1 MMNLGVRLRLWP
13 TLVGALLAAGW
24 CVSLAGCPAKP
35 AAVPVAKKAPAP
47 PKMPAVV
54 QQSAV
59 SPPADASVGDGST
72 SPPTD
77 AATDAKS
84 PAESP
89 ASPEAVEASATSASP
104 ASEASATAV
113 AAEPA
118 YGTERIMIFAPDG
131 PVIVELRMSIDGQP
145 HDSAL
150 DELVAEV
157 LKLADTDG
165 DGRPTWQE
173 VVESKRFKYGQLGNV
188 AIEGEYGGKQVLEMY
203 DQNRDGTVDAPELP
217 RFLTRNA
224 GSARSFSVRGTADHR
239 VSAGR
244 ESPLWQLLDRESD
257 GTLTD
262 EELATAEFRLWSR
275 DSDDDEILAAAELA
289 APPSMMPGMAAPRR
303 RRGPDA
309 VKLLGPHADWDS
321 VRFELERAY
330 AGARSL
336 KPDSFPRHPKL
347 FASLDENG
355 DGRLA
360 KAEFPKLDTLPPHVV
375 LAVHFGRRRE
385 VGVTEVGEGEDRKS
399 EDGKSEAGE
408 SEVSKS
414 EVSNSEDNATENASA
429 SAEPPVRTPTIRLVS
444 VDPSLTDGEAAV
456 DEIAGRVTVPI
467 GGTTLTV
474 YLNDMALGGGEA
486 ARAEQLLMQFDAD
499 KNGYLEMSEVPET
512 AVQQL
517 GAFEA
522 VDADDDGKIYPAEI
536 REYLA
541 GQQAAQ
547 RSQIHAKVEDREDR
561 LFAMLDANR
570 DERLDRREV
579 AEAAERLQALAT
591 RRPGQITA
599 GDLPEVLMLGLA
611 RGNAQNLD
619 ALFTPPPA
627 RVQTVA
633 ADLPRW
639 FRSMDANADGAI
651 SRREFIG
658 PLTKFDELDANGDGL
673 LEAAEAVG
681 SKRGNGDKGQDESE
695 QEDD

>member
-1 MMNLGVRLRLWP
+1 V
-13 TLVGALLAAGW
+13 
-24 CVSLAGCPAKP
+24 
-35 AAVPVAKKAPAP
+35 
-47 PKMPAVV
+47 PAVIPP
-54 QQSAV
+54 AEV
-59 SPPADASVGDGST
+59 SPPVEAVSGT
-72 SPPTD
+72 
-77 AATDAKS
+77 AAEINA
-84 PAESP
+84 AELP
-89 ASPEAVEASATSASP
+89 ASPEAVEATPMTDGPGDES
-104 ASEASATAV
+104 AV
-113 AAEPA
+113 AVEPA
-118 YGTERIMIFAPDG
+118 YGTERIMILAPDG

-145 HDSAL
+145 HTGAL

-157 LKLADTDG
+157 LRLADTNG

-203 DQNRDGTVDAPELP
+203 DQNRDGTVDAAELP

-244 ESPLWQLLDRESD
+244 ESPLWQLLDSD
-257 GTLTD
+257 GDGALSE
-262 EELATAEFRLWSR
+262 EELAEAEPRLWSR
-275 DSDDDEILAAAELA
+275 DSDDDEILSAAELA
-289 APPSMMPGMAAPRR
+289 APPSVMPGMAAPRR

-336 KPDSFPRHPKL
+336 KPDSLPRHPEL
-347 FASLDENG
+347 FALLDENG
-355 DGRLA
+355 DGRLV
-360 KAEFPKLDTLPPHVV
+360 KTEFPRLDTLPPHLV
-375 LAVHFGRRRE
+375 LAVEFGRRRE
-385 VGVTEVGEGEDRKS
+385 EEVGATEVGESEDGAPEDRKS
-399 EDGKSEAGE
+399 EVGKSEVGE
-408 SEVSKS
+408 SKVSELVNSKS
-414 EVSNSEDNATENASA
+414 ADVAPAL
-429 SAEPPVRTPTIRLVS
+429 PPVRPPTIRLVS
-444 VDPSLTDGEAAV
+444 VDPSLADGEATV
-456 DEIAGRVTVPI
+456 DEIGVRVTVPI
-467 GGTTLTV
+467 AGTTLTV
-474 YLNDMALGGGEA
+474 YLNDMALGGSET
-486 ARAEQLLMQFDAD
+486 ARADQLLAQFDAD
-499 KNGYLEMSEVPET
+499 KNGYLEASEVPEN
-512 AVQQL
+512 AVQQF

-522 VDADDDGKIYPAEI
+522 VDADEDGKIYTPEI
-536 REYLA
+536 REYLV

-547 RSQIHAKVEDREDR
+547 RAQIHAKVEDREDR
-561 LFAMLDANR
+561 LFALLDANH

-579 AEAAERLQALAT
+579 AQAADGLQALAT

-658 PLTKFDELDANGDGL
+658 PLAKFDELDANGDGL
-673 LEAAEAVG
+673 LEAAEATENAAGEG
-681 SKRGNGDKGQDESE
+681 SQEGDEKD
-695 QEDD
+695 

>member
-1 MMNLGVRLRLWP
+1 VSG
-13 TLVGALLAAGW
+13 TAAEIN
-24 CVSLAGCPAKP
+24 
-35 AAVPVAKKAPAP
+35 AA
-47 PKMPAVV
+47 
-54 QQSAV
+54 
-59 SPPADASVGDGST
+59 
-72 SPPTD
+72 
-77 AATDAKS
+77 
-84 PAESP
+84 ELP
-89 ASPEAVEASATSASP
+89 ASPEAVEATPMTDGPGDES
-104 ASEASATAV
+104 AV
-113 AAEPA
+113 AVEPA
-118 YGTERIMIFAPDG
+118 YGTERIMILAPDG

-145 HDSAL
+145 HTGAL

-157 LKLADTDG
+157 LRLADTNG

-203 DQNRDGTVDAPELP
+203 DQNRDGTVDAAELP

-244 ESPLWQLLDRESD
+244 ESPLWQLLDSD
-257 GTLTD
+257 GDGALSE
-262 EELATAEFRLWSR
+262 EELAEAEPRLWSR
-275 DSDDDEILAAAELA
+275 DSDDDEILSAAELA
-289 APPSMMPGMAAPRR
+289 APPSVMPGMAAPRR

-336 KPDSFPRHPKL
+336 KPDSFPRHPEL
-347 FASLDENG
+347 FALLDENG
-355 DGRLA
+355 DGRLV
-360 KAEFPKLDTLPPHVV
+360 KTEFPRLDTLPPHLV
-375 LAVHFGRRRE
+375 LAVEFGRRRE
-385 VGVTEVGEGEDRKS
+385 EEVGATEVGESEDGAPEDRKS
-399 EDGKSEAGE
+399 EVGKSEVGE
-408 SEVSKS
+408 SEVS
-414 EVSNSEDNATENASA
+414 ESEDGKSA
-429 SAEPPVRTPTIRLVS
+429 DGTPAQPPVRPPTIRLVS
-444 VDPSLTDGEAAV
+444 VDPSLADGEATV
-456 DEIAGRVTVPI
+456 DEIGGRVTVPI
-467 GGTTLTV
+467 AGTTLTV
-474 YLNDMALGGGEA
+474 YLNDMALGGSET
-486 ARAEQLLMQFDAD
+486 ARAEQLLAQFDAD
-499 KNGYLEMSEVPET
+499 KNGYLEASEVPEN
-512 AVQQL
+512 AVQQF

-522 VDADDDGKIYPAEI
+522 VDADEDGKIYTPEI
-536 REYLA
+536 REYLV

-547 RSQIHAKVEDREDR
+547 RAQIHAKVEDREDR
-561 LFAMLDANR
+561 LFALLDANH

-579 AEAAERLQALAT
+579 AQAADGLQALAT

-658 PLTKFDELDANGDGL
+658 PLAKFDELDANGDGL
-673 LEAAEAVG
+673 LEAAEATGNAAGEG
-681 SKRGNGDKGQDESE
+681 SQEGDEKD
-695 QEDD
+695 

>member
-1 MMNLGVRLRLWP
+1 MTDGP
-13 TLVGALLAAGW
+13 GDE
-24 CVSLAGCPAKP
+24 
-35 AAVPVAKKAPAP
+35 
-47 PKMPAVV
+47 
-54 QQSAV
+54 SAV
-59 SPPADASVGDGST
+59 
-72 SPPTD
+72 
-77 AATDAKS
+77 
-84 PAESP
+84 
-89 ASPEAVEASATSASP
+89 AV
-104 ASEASATAV
+104 
-113 AAEPA
+113 EPA
-118 YGTERIMIFAPDG
+118 YGTERIMILAPDG

-145 HDSAL
+145 HTGAL

-157 LKLADTDG
+157 LRLADTNG

-203 DQNRDGTVDAPELP
+203 DQNRDGTVDAAELP

-244 ESPLWQLLDRESD
+244 ESPLWQLLDSD
-257 GTLTD
+257 GDGALSE
-262 EELATAEFRLWSR
+262 EELAEAEPRLWSR
-275 DSDDDEILAAAELA
+275 DSDDDEILSAAELA
-289 APPSMMPGMAAPRR
+289 APPSVMPGMAAPRR

-336 KPDSFPRHPKL
+336 KPDSFPRHPEL
-347 FASLDENG
+347 FALLDENG
-355 DGRLA
+355 DGRLV
-360 KAEFPKLDTLPPHVV
+360 KTEFPRLDTLPPHLV
-375 LAVHFGRRRE
+375 LAVEFGRRRE
-385 VGVTEVGEGEDRKS
+385 EEVGATEVGESEDGAPEDRKS
-399 EDGKSEAGE
+399 EVGKSEVGESEVGE
-408 SEVSKS
+408 SEVSESVNSKS
-414 EVSNSEDNATENASA
+414 ADVAPAQ
-429 SAEPPVRTPTIRLVS
+429 PPVRPPTIRLVS
-444 VDPSLTDGEAAV
+444 VDPSLADGEATV
-456 DEIAGRVTVPI
+456 DEIGGRVTVPI
-467 GGTTLTV
+467 AGTTLTV
-474 YLNDMALGGGEA
+474 YLNDMALGGSET
-486 ARAEQLLMQFDAD
+486 ARAEQLLAQFDAD
-499 KNGYLEMSEVPET
+499 KNGYLEASEVPEN
-512 AVQQL
+512 AVQQF

-522 VDADDDGKIYPAEI
+522 VDADEDGKIYTPEI
-536 REYLA
+536 REYLV

-547 RSQIHAKVEDREDR
+547 RAQIHAKVEDREDR
-561 LFAMLDANR
+561 LFALLDANH

-579 AEAAERLQALAT
+579 AQAADGLQALAT

-633 ADLPRW
+633 GDLPRW

-658 PLTKFDELDANGDGL
+658 PLAKFDELDANGDGL
-673 LEAAEAVG
+673 LEAAEATGNAAGEG
-681 SKRGNGDKGQDESE
+681 SQEGDEKD
-695 QEDD
+695 

>member
-1 MMNLGVRLRLWP
+1 MSG
-13 TLVGALLAAGW
+13 TAAEIN
-24 CVSLAGCPAKP
+24 
-35 AAVPVAKKAPAP
+35 AA
-47 PKMPAVV
+47 
-54 QQSAV
+54 
-59 SPPADASVGDGST
+59 
-72 SPPTD
+72 
-77 AATDAKS
+77 
-84 PAESP
+84 ELP
-89 ASPEAVEASATSASP
+89 ASPEAVEATPMTDGPGDES
-104 ASEASATAV
+104 AV
-113 AAEPA
+113 AVEPA
-118 YGTERIMIFAPDG
+118 YGTERIMILAPDG

-145 HDSAL
+145 HTGAL

-157 LKLADTDG
+157 LRLADTNG

-203 DQNRDGTVDAPELP
+203 DQNRDGTVDAAELP

-244 ESPLWQLLDRESD
+244 ESPLWQLLDSD
-257 GTLTD
+257 GDGALSE
-262 EELATAEFRLWSR
+262 EELAEAEPRLWSR
-275 DSDDDEILAAAELA
+275 DSDDDEILSAAELA
-289 APPSMMPGMAAPRR
+289 APPSVMPGMAAPRR

-336 KPDSFPRHPKL
+336 KPDSFPRHPEL
-347 FASLDENG
+347 FALLDENG
-355 DGRLA
+355 DGRLV
-360 KAEFPKLDTLPPHVV
+360 KTEFPRLDTLPPHLV
-375 LAVHFGRRRE
+375 LAVEFGRRRE
-385 VGVTEVGEGEDRKS
+385 EEVGATEVGESEDGAPEDRKS
-399 EDGKSEAGE
+399 EVGKSEVGESEVGE
-408 SEVSKS
+408 SEVSESVNSKS
-414 EVSNSEDNATENASA
+414 ADVAPAQ
-429 SAEPPVRTPTIRLVS
+429 PPVRPPTIRLVS
-444 VDPSLTDGEAAV
+444 VDPSLADGEATV
-456 DEIAGRVTVPI
+456 DEIGGRVTVPI
-467 GGTTLTV
+467 AGTTLTV
-474 YLNDMALGGGEA
+474 YLNDMALGGSET
-486 ARAEQLLMQFDAD
+486 ARAEQLLAQFDAD
-499 KNGYLEMSEVPET
+499 KNGYLEASEVPEN
-512 AVQQL
+512 AVQQF

-522 VDADDDGKIYPAEI
+522 VDADEDGKIYTPEI
-536 REYLA
+536 REYLV

-547 RSQIHAKVEDREDR
+547 RAQIHAKVEDREDR
-561 LFAMLDANR
+561 LFALLDANH

-579 AEAAERLQALAT
+579 AQAADGLQALAT

-658 PLTKFDELDANGDGL
+658 PLAKFDELDANGDGL
-673 LEAAEAVG
+673 LEAAEATGNAAGEG
-681 SKRGNGDKGQDESE
+681 SQEGDEKD
-695 QEDD
+695 

>member
-1 MMNLGVRLRLWP
+1 VSG
-13 TLVGALLAAGW
+13 TAAEIN
-24 CVSLAGCPAKP
+24 
-35 AAVPVAKKAPAP
+35 AA
-47 PKMPAVV
+47 
-54 QQSAV
+54 
-59 SPPADASVGDGST
+59 
-72 SPPTD
+72 
-77 AATDAKS
+77 
-84 PAESP
+84 ELP
-89 ASPEAVEASATSASP
+89 ASPEAVEATPMTDGPGDES
-104 ASEASATAV
+104 AV
-113 AAEPA
+113 AVEPA
-118 YGTERIMIFAPDG
+118 YGTERIMILAPDG

-145 HDSAL
+145 HTGAL

-157 LKLADTDG
+157 LRLANTNG

-203 DQNRDGTVDAPELP
+203 DQNRDGTVDAAELP

-244 ESPLWQLLDRESD
+244 ESPLWQLLDSD
-257 GTLTD
+257 GDGALSE
-262 EELATAEFRLWSR
+262 EELAEAEPRLWSR
-275 DSDDDEILAAAELA
+275 DSDDDEILSAAELA
-289 APPSMMPGMAAPRR
+289 APPSVMPGMAAPRR

-336 KPDSFPRHPKL
+336 KPDSFPRHPEL
-347 FASLDENG
+347 FALLDENG
-355 DGRLA
+355 DGRLV
-360 KAEFPKLDTLPPHVV
+360 KTEFPRLDTLPPHLV
-375 LAVHFGRRRE
+375 LAVEFGRRRE
-385 VGVTEVGEGEDRKS
+385 EEVGATEVGESEDGAPEDRKS
-399 EDGKSEAGE
+399 EVGKSEVGESEVGE
-408 SEVSKS
+408 SEVSESVNSKS
-414 EVSNSEDNATENASA
+414 ADVAPAQ
-429 SAEPPVRTPTIRLVS
+429 PPVRPPTIRLVS
-444 VDPSLTDGEAAV
+444 VDPSLADGEATV
-456 DEIAGRVTVPI
+456 DEIGGRVTVPI
-467 GGTTLTV
+467 AGTTLTV
-474 YLNDMALGGGEA
+474 YLNDMALGGSET
-486 ARAEQLLMQFDAD
+486 ARAEQLLAQFDAD
-499 KNGYLEMSEVPET
+499 KNGYLEASEVPEN
-512 AVQQL
+512 AVQQF

-522 VDADDDGKIYPAEI
+522 VDADEDGKIYTPEI
-536 REYLA
+536 REYLV

-547 RSQIHAKVEDREDR
+547 RAQIHAKVEDREDR
-561 LFAMLDANR
+561 LFALLDANH

-579 AEAAERLQALAT
+579 AQAADGLQALAT

-658 PLTKFDELDANGDGL
+658 PLAKFDELDANGDGL
-673 LEAAEAVG
+673 LEAAEATENAAGEG
-681 SKRGNGDKGQDESE
+681 SQEGDEKD
-695 QEDD
+695 

>member
-1 MMNLGVRLRLWP
+1 VSG
-13 TLVGALLAAGW
+13 TAAEIN
-24 CVSLAGCPAKP
+24 
-35 AAVPVAKKAPAP
+35 AA
-47 PKMPAVV
+47 
-54 QQSAV
+54 
-59 SPPADASVGDGST
+59 
-72 SPPTD
+72 
-77 AATDAKS
+77 
-84 PAESP
+84 ELP
-89 ASPEAVEASATSASP
+89 ASPEAVEATPMTDGPGDES
-104 ASEASATAV
+104 AV
-113 AAEPA
+113 AVEPA
-118 YGTERIMIFAPDG
+118 YGTERIMILAPDG

-145 HDSAL
+145 HTGAL

-157 LKLADTDG
+157 LRLADTNG

-203 DQNRDGTVDAPELP
+203 DQNRDGTVDAAELP

-244 ESPLWQLLDRESD
+244 ESPLWQLLDSD
-257 GTLTD
+257 GDGALSE
-262 EELATAEFRLWSR
+262 EELAEAEPRLWSR
-275 DSDDDEILAAAELA
+275 DSDDDEILSAAELA
-289 APPSMMPGMAAPRR
+289 APPSVMPGMAAPRR

-336 KPDSFPRHPKL
+336 KPDSFPRHPEY
-347 FASLDENG
+347 FALLDENG
-355 DGRLA
+355 DGRLV
-360 KAEFPKLDTLPPHVV
+360 KTEFPRLDTLPPHLV
-375 LAVHFGRRRE
+375 LAVEFGRRRE
-385 VGVTEVGEGEDRKS
+385 EEVGATEVGESEDGAPEDRKS
-399 EDGKSEAGE
+399 EVGKSEVGESEVGE
-408 SEVSKS
+408 SEVSESVNSKS
-414 EVSNSEDNATENASA
+414 ADVAPAQ
-429 SAEPPVRTPTIRLVS
+429 PPVRPPTIRLVS
-444 VDPSLTDGEAAV
+444 VDPSLADGEATV
-456 DEIAGRVTVPI
+456 DEIGGRVTVPI
-467 GGTTLTV
+467 AGTTLTV
-474 YLNDMALGGGEA
+474 YLNDMALGGSET
-486 ARAEQLLMQFDAD
+486 ARAEQLLAQFDAD
-499 KNGYLEMSEVPET
+499 KNGYLEASEVPEN
-512 AVQQL
+512 AVQQF

-522 VDADDDGKIYPAEI
+522 VDADEDGKIYTPEI
-536 REYLA
+536 REYLV

-547 RSQIHAKVEDREDR
+547 RAQIHAKVEDREDR
-561 LFAMLDANR
+561 LFALLDANH

-579 AEAAERLQALAT
+579 AQAADGLQALAT

-633 ADLPRW
+633 GDLPRW

-658 PLTKFDELDANGDGL
+658 PLAKFDELDANGDGL
-673 LEAAEAVG
+673 LEAAEATGNAAGEG
-681 SKRGNGDKGQDESE
+681 SQEGDEKD
-695 QEDD
+695 